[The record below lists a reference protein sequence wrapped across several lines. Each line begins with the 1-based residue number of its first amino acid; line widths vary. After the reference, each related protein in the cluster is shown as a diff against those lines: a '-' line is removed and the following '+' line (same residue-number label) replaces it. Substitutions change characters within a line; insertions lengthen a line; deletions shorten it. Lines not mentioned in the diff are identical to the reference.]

1 MGLHIHAA
9 GAVRAGVTS
18 MGIDVHDP
26 GYDQRVI
33 DEPLRLILVRRVSTA
48 GQAVDGYGLD
58 AQETDC
64 RRWSTLQT
72 APAVTIVHMVTDG
85 DGKAGKSG
93 TTLLDERPGLMTAM
107 EWIADQRADGIIAP
121 NLDRLARELTVQE
134 AVLSYVWAIDGRVFT
149 ADHGEHLEDD
159 ASDPMRT
166 AMRQMR
172 GVFHQLD
179 RGLIIKRLTEG
190 RTAKGSRGGYAYGA
204 PRFGQR
210 AVDNELTDD
219 ERENAIAETMERWR
233 DTEGLGVRAIAERAN
248 AEGLPSKRGG
258 RWHPTTVARLLS
270 PEAREKARLQSARA
284 REERKERQRRER
296 AARLLAQR

>member
-1 MGLHIHAA
+1 MTPP
-9 GAVRAGVTS
+9 RNPT
-18 MGIDVHDP
+18 
-26 GYDQRVI
+26 
-33 DEPLRLILVRRVSTA
+33 LRLVLVRRVSTV
-48 GQAVDGYGLD
+48 GQAVDGYGLP
-58 AQETDC
+58 AQEADC
-64 RRWSTLQT
+64 RKWAKGQT
-72 APAVTIVHMVTDG
+72 TPRVRIVHMVTDG
-85 DGKAGKSG
+85 DGKGGKSG
-93 TTLLDERPGLMTAM
+93 TTLLDERPGLMEAV
-107 EWIADQRADGIIAP
+107 EWIAEDHADGILAP

-134 AVLSYVWAIDGRVFT
+134 AVLSYVWALGGRVFT

-190 RTAKGSRGGYAYGA
+190 RAAKGERGGYAYGA

-210 AVDNELTDD
+210 TIDGELTDD
-219 ERENAIAETMERWR
+219 ERENAVAEQMERWR
-233 DTEGLGVRAIAERAN
+233 DEEGLGIRAICARAN

-258 RWHPTTVARLLS
+258 KWHPTTVQRLLS
-270 PEAREKARLQSARA
+270 PEAREKARQQSARA
-284 REERKERQRRER
+284 RAERKERQRRER

>member
-1 MGLHIHAA
+1 M
-9 GAVRAGVTS
+9 T
-18 MGIDVHDP
+18 
-26 GYDQRVI
+26 
-33 DEPLRLILVRRVSTA
+33 EPRIPTLRLVLARRVSTA

-58 AQETDC
+58 AQEADG
-64 RRWSTLQT
+64 RKWAKLQT
-72 APAVTIVHMVTDG
+72 TPRVRIVHVVTDG
-85 DGKAGKSG
+85 DSKAGKSG
-93 TTLLDERPGLMTAM
+93 TTLIDERPGLMDALQ
-107 EWIADQRADGIIAP
+107 WIADNRADGILAP

-134 AVLSYVWAIDGRVFT
+134 AVLSYVWAIGGRVFT

-190 RTAKGSRGGYAYGA
+190 RAAKGAKGGYAYGS

-210 AVDNELTDD
+210 AVDNELTVD
-219 ERENAIAETMERWR
+219 EQENAIAEQMERWR
-233 DTEGLGVRAIAERAN
+233 DEEGLGVRAIAARAN

-258 RWHPTTVARLLS
+258 KWHPTTVARVLS
-270 PEAREKARLQSARA
+270 PAAREKARQQSAKARA
-284 REERKERQRRER
+284 ERKEQQRRER

>member
-1 MGLHIHAA
+1 MTTPRTPA
-9 GAVRAGVTS
+9 
-18 MGIDVHDP
+18 
-26 GYDQRVI
+26 
-33 DEPLRLILVRRVSTA
+33 LRLVLVRRVSTA

-58 AQETDC
+58 AQEKDC
-64 RRWSTLQT
+64 RKWAKASTAAGL
-72 APAVTIVHMVTDG
+72 PVRIVHMVTDG
-85 DGKAGKSG
+85 DSKGGKSG
-93 TTLLDERPGLMTAM
+93 TSLLDERQGLMEAVQ
-107 EWIADQRADGIIAP
+107 WIAEDRADGILAP

-134 AVLSYVWAIDGRVFT
+134 AVLSYVWALGGRAFT

-190 RTAKGSRGGYAYGA
+190 RAAKGDKGGYAYGA

-210 AVDNELTDD
+210 TEDGELTAD
-219 ERENAIAETMERWR
+219 ERENAVAEQMEKWR
-233 DTEGLGVRAIAERAN
+233 EEEQLSIRAICARAN
-248 AEGLPSKRGG
+248 AEGLLSKRGG
-258 RWHPTTVARLLS
+258 KWHPTTVARLLS
-270 PEAREKARLQSARA
+270 PEAREKARQQSAAA
-284 REERKERQRRER
+284 RTARKEQQRRDR

>member
-1 MGLHIHAA
+1 MTTPRTPA
-9 GAVRAGVTS
+9 
-18 MGIDVHDP
+18 
-26 GYDQRVI
+26 
-33 DEPLRLILVRRVSTA
+33 LRLVLVRRVSTA

-58 AQETDC
+58 AQEKDC
-64 RRWSTLQT
+64 RKWAKASTAAGL
-72 APAVTIVHMVTDG
+72 PVRIVHMVTDG
-85 DGKAGKSG
+85 DGKGGKSG
-93 TTLLDERPGLMTAM
+93 TTLLDERPGLMDAV
-107 EWIADQRADGIIAP
+107 EWIAEGRADGILAP

-134 AVLSYVWAIDGRVFT
+134 AVLSYVWALAGRVFT

-190 RTAKGSRGGYAYGA
+190 RAAKGSKGGYAYGA

-210 AVDNELTDD
+210 TVDGELTDD
-219 ERENAIAETMERWR
+219 ERENEIAEQFERWR
-233 DTEGLGVRAIAERAN
+233 DEEQLSIRAICARAN
-248 AEGLPSKRGG
+248 AEGLLSKRGG
-258 RWHPTTVARLLS
+258 KWHPTTVQRLLS
-270 PEAREKARLQSARA
+270 PEAREKARQQSAAARA
-284 REERKERQRRER
+284 ARKEQQRRER

>member
-1 MGLHIHAA
+1 
-9 GAVRAGVTS
+9 
-18 MGIDVHDP
+18 MGIDVHTR
-26 GYDQRVI
+26 GYDQIMSAEHATV
-33 DEPLRLILVRRVSTA
+33 LRLVLVRRVSTA

-58 AQETDC
+58 AQEADC
-64 RRWSTLQT
+64 RRWGDLQT
-72 APAVTIVHMVTDG
+72 TPAVRIVHMVTDG
-85 DGKAGKSG
+85 DGKGGKSG
-93 TTLLDERPGLMTAM
+93 TTLLDERPGLMDAVN
-107 EWIADQRADGIIAP
+107 WISEDRADGILAP

-134 AVLSYVWAIDGRVFT
+134 AVLSYVWAIGGRVFT

-159 ASDPMRT
+159 VSDPMRT

-190 RTAKGSRGGYAYGA
+190 RAAKAGRGGYAYGA

-210 AVDNELTDD
+210 TVDNELTDD
-219 ERENAIAETMERWR
+219 ERENAIAETMEHWR
-233 DTEGLGVRAIAERAN
+233 DEEHLSIRAICARAN

-258 RWHPTTVARLLS
+258 KWHPTTVARLLS
-270 PEAREKARLQSARA
+270 PEAREKARQQSAKARA
-284 REERKERQRRER
+284 ERKERQRRAR

>member
-1 MGLHIHAA
+1 MTPSRIP
-9 GAVRAGVTS
+9 T
-18 MGIDVHDP
+18 
-26 GYDQRVI
+26 
-33 DEPLRLILVRRVSTA
+33 LRLVLVRRVSTA

-58 AQETDC
+58 AQEADG
-64 RRWSTLQT
+64 RKWARIQT
-72 APAVTIVHMVTDG
+72 TPRVRIVKVVTDG
-85 DGKAGKSG
+85 DGKACKSG
-93 TTLLDERPGLMTAM
+93 TSLLDERPGLMEALQ
-107 EWIADQRADGIIAP
+107 WIIDGKADGIVAP

-134 AVLSYVWAIDGRVFT
+134 AILSYVWAMGGRVFT

-190 RTAKGSRGGYAYGA
+190 RASKASKGGYAYGA
-204 PRFGQR
+204 PRFGQK

-219 ERENAIAETMERWR
+219 ERENKIAETMEKWR
-233 DTEGLGVRAIAERAN
+233 DEEHLSIRAICARAN
-248 AEGLPSKRGG
+248 DRDDMPSKRGG
-258 RWHPTTVARLLS
+258 KWHPTTVARLLS
-270 PEAREKARLQSARA
+270 PEAREKARQQAARA
-284 REERKERQRRER
+284 RAARKEQQRRER

>member
-1 MGLHIHAA
+1 MSTPRTP
-9 GAVRAGVTS
+9 V
-18 MGIDVHDP
+18 
-26 GYDQRVI
+26 
-33 DEPLRLILVRRVSTA
+33 LRLVLVRRVSTA
-48 GQAVDGYGLD
+48 GQAVDGYGLP
-58 AQETDC
+58 AQEADC
-64 RRWSTLQT
+64 RKWAKGQT
-72 APAVTIVHMVTDG
+72 TPRVRIVHMVTDG

-93 TTLLDERPGLMTAM
+93 ASLLDERPGLMDAV
-107 EWIADQRADGIIAP
+107 EWIAEGKADGILAP

-134 AVLSYVWAIDGRVFT
+134 AVLSYVWALGGRVFT

-190 RTAKGSRGGYAYGA
+190 RAAKGSKGGYAYGA

-210 AVDNELTDD
+210 VEDKELTAD
-219 ERENAIAETMERWR
+219 ERENAIAEEMERWR
-233 DTEGLGVRAIAERAN
+233 DEEGLSIRAICARAN
-248 AEGLPSKRGG
+248 SRDDMPSKRGG

-270 PEAREKARLQSARA
+270 PEAREKARQQSAAARA
-284 REERKERQRRER
+284 ARKEQQRRER
-296 AARLLAQR
+296 AARLLSQR

>member
-1 MGLHIHAA
+1 MTTPRTPA
-9 GAVRAGVTS
+9 
-18 MGIDVHDP
+18 
-26 GYDQRVI
+26 
-33 DEPLRLILVRRVSTA
+33 LRLVLVRRVSTA

-58 AQETDC
+58 AQEKDC
-64 RRWSTLQT
+64 RKWAKASTAAGL
-72 APAVTIVHMVTDG
+72 PVRIVHMVTDG
-85 DGKAGKSG
+85 DGKGGKSG
-93 TTLLDERPGLMTAM
+93 TTLLDERPGLMDAV
-107 EWIADQRADGIIAP
+107 EWIAEGRADGILAP

-134 AVLSYVWAIDGRVFT
+134 AVLSYVWALAGRVFT

-190 RTAKGSRGGYAYGA
+190 RAAKGSKGGYAYGA

-210 AVDNELTDD
+210 TVDGELTDD
-219 ERENAIAETMERWR
+219 ERENEIAEQFERWR
-233 DTEGLGVRAIAERAN
+233 DEEQLSIRAICARAN
-248 AEGLPSKRGG
+248 AEGLLSKRGG
-258 RWHPTTVARLLS
+258 KWHPTTVARLLS
-270 PEAREKARLQSARA
+270 PEAREKARQQSAAARA
-284 REERKERQRRER
+284 ARKEQQRRER

>member
-1 MGLHIHAA
+1 
-9 GAVRAGVTS
+9 
-18 MGIDVHDP
+18 MGIDVHVHS
-26 GYDQRVI
+26 YDQI
-33 DEPLRLILVRRVSTA
+33 MNALDTALRLILVRRVSTA

-58 AQETDC
+58 AQEDDC
-64 RRWSTLQT
+64 RRWATPQT
-72 APAVTIVHMVTDG
+72 TPPVRIVHMVTDG

-107 EWIADQRADGIIAP
+107 QWIADGQADGILAP

-134 AVLSYVWAIDGRVFT
+134 AVLSYVWAIGGRVFT

-190 RTAKGSRGGYAYGA
+190 RAAKGTRGGYAYGA

-219 ERENAIAETMERWR
+219 ERENAIAEQMERWR
-233 DTEGLGVRAIAERAN
+233 DQEGLGVRAIAERAN
-248 AEGLPSKRGG
+248 AEGLASKRGG

-270 PEAREKARLQSARA
+270 PEAREKARQQSARA
-284 REERKERQRRER
+284 RAERKEQQRRER

>member
-1 MGLHIHAA
+1 MTTPRIP
-9 GAVRAGVTS
+9 T
-18 MGIDVHDP
+18 
-26 GYDQRVI
+26 
-33 DEPLRLILVRRVSTA
+33 LRLVLVRRVSTA

-58 AQETDC
+58 AQEADG
-64 RRWSTLQT
+64 RKWAKGQST
-72 APAVTIVHMVTDG
+72 PKVRIVHMVTDG

-93 TTLLDERPGLMTAM
+93 TTLLDERPGLMEAV
-107 EWIADQRADGIIAP
+107 EWIAEDRADGILAP

-134 AVLSYVWAIDGRVFT
+134 AVLSYVWALGGQVFT

-190 RTAKGSRGGYAYGA
+190 RQAKGERGGYAYGA

-210 AVDNELTDD
+210 AVDKELTDD
-219 ERENAIAETMERWR
+219 ERENSIAEQMERWR
-233 DTEGLGVRAIAERAN
+233 DEEGLSIRAICARAN
-248 AEGLPSKRGG
+248 TEGLPSKRGG
-258 RWHPTTVARLLS
+258 KWHPTTVARLLS
-270 PEAREKARLQSARA
+270 PEAREKARQQSAAARA
-284 REERKERQRRER
+284 TRKEQQRRER
-296 AARLLAQR
+296 AARLLQQR

>member
-1 MGLHIHAA
+1 MSTPRIPA
-9 GAVRAGVTS
+9 
-18 MGIDVHDP
+18 
-26 GYDQRVI
+26 
-33 DEPLRLILVRRVSTA
+33 LRLVLVRRVSTA
-48 GQAVDGYGLD
+48 GQVVDGYGLD
-58 AQETDC
+58 AQEADG
-64 RRWSTLQT
+64 RRWAKAQT
-72 APAVTIVHMVTDG
+72 TPRVRIVHVVTDG

-93 TTLLDERPGLMTAM
+93 TTLLEERPGLMTAV
-107 EWIADQRADGIIAP
+107 EWIAEGRADGILAP

-134 AVLSYVWAIDGRVFT
+134 AVLSYVWALGGRVFT

-190 RTAKGSRGGYAYGA
+190 RAAKGERGGYAYGA

-210 AVDNELTDD
+210 AVDGELTAD
-219 ERENAIAETMERWR
+219 ERENAIAETFERWR
-233 DTEGLGVRAIAERAN
+233 DEEGLSIRAICARAN
-248 AEGLPSKRGG
+248 ARDDMPAKRGG

-270 PEAREKARLQSARA
+270 PEAREKARQQAARA
-284 REERKERQRRER
+284 RAERKERERRER
-296 AARLLAQR
+296 AGRLLDRLA